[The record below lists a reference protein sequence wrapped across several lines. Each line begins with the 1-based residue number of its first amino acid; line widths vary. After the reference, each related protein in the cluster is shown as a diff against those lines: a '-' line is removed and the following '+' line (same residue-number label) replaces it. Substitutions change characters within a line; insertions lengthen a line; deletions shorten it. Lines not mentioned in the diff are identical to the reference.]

1 MLNYNLDSVQS
12 AEKLVRLCEK
22 YRDEVELDID
32 VIYGRQ
38 TVDGC
43 SLLGVTSLIGHFVT
57 VSPISRDKDKIQRFA
72 EELETVK

>member
-22 YRDEVELDID
+22 YRDEMELDID

-57 VSPISRDKDKIQRFA
+57 VNPIGRDKDKIQRFA
-72 EELETVK
+72 EALETVK